1 MQINNSSAELAA
13 HVLKCPAEEGGRTNF
28 VLSRVDFSLLISH
41 LHVRAIVGYSRY
53 VCCVVLH
60 IDFLYR
66 ILPAHRSTV
75 SWAEK
80 IYK

>member
-1 MQINNSSAELAA
+1 MQINNASAELAA

-28 VLSRVDFSLLISH
+28 VLSRVEFSLLISH
-41 LHVRAIVGYSRY
+41 IHVQAIVCYSRC

-60 IDFLYR
+60 IDFLCR

-80 IYK
+80 KKI